1 MKFSIVT
8 PSFNQ
13 ARYIGR
19 TLESVARQ
27 QGVAFEHLVRDGG
40 STDGTVEILEAFRP
54 AVRWVSGR
62 DGGQADAV
70 NAGIAASDGEIIG
83 WLNSD
88 DVYLP
93 GALQRVAE
101 RFAAEPGIDV
111 IYGRADHIDA
121 EDRHISPYPTRPWDP
136 ARLRTD
142 CFLCQPAV
150 FFRRRVVERF
160 GALDASLR
168 FCMDYEYWLRLAAG
182 GARFAYLEERL
193 AGSRLHADTK
203 TLGSRLPV
211 HEEINEML
219 KRSLGRVPAR
229 WLVHYAHASVGE
241 SRADGPAGRLAV
253 LAAAWR
259 ASRRWNGGIPG
270 PAFWREVLPF
280 KDIPPAPGERRAFPS
295 TPAGRQ

>member
-19 TLESVARQ
+19 TLESVASQ
-27 QGVAFEHLVRDGG
+27 AGVALEHVVRDGG
-40 STDGTVEILEAFRP
+40 STDGTVALLEAFRP
-54 AVRWVSGR
+54 AVRWVSGP

-88 DVYLP
+88 DVYFP
-93 GALQRVAE
+93 GALERVAG
-101 RFAAEPGIDV
+101 RFAEDDGIDV
-111 IYGRADHIDA
+111 IYGLADHIDA
-121 EDRHISPYPTRPWDP
+121 DDRVISAYPTRPWDP
-136 ARLRTD
+136 GRLRTD

-160 GALDASLR
+160 GPLDASLR
-168 FCMDYEYWLRLAAG
+168 YCMDYEYWLRLARG
-182 GARFAYLEERL
+182 GARFDYLEARL
-193 AGSRLHADTK
+193 AGSRLHEETK

-211 HEEINEML
+211 HEEINDML
-219 KRSLGRVPAR
+219 RRTLGHVPAR
-229 WLVHYAHASVGE
+229 WLVHYAHAHAQQGG
-241 SRADGPAGRLAV
+241 APGGRLAV
-253 LAAAWR
+253 LAEALR
-259 ASRRWNGGIPG
+259 ASRRWNGGLPG
-270 PAFWREVLPF
+270 PEFWREVLPF
-280 KDIPPAPGERRAFPS
+280 KAIPPAPGDRRAFPS

>member
-1 MKFSIVT
+1 MKFSVVT

-19 TLESVARQ
+19 TLESVASQ
-27 QGVAFEHLVRDGG
+27 AGVALEHVVRDGG
-40 STDGTVEILEAFRP
+40 STDGTVALLEAFRP
-54 AVRWVSGR
+54 AVRWVSGP

-88 DVYLP
+88 DVYFP
-93 GALQRVAE
+93 GALERVAR
-101 RFAAEPGIDV
+101 RFAEDDGIDV

-121 EDRHISPYPTRPWDP
+121 GDRVISPYPTRPWDP

-160 GALDASLR
+160 GPLDASLR
-168 FCMDYEYWLRLAAG
+168 YCMDYEYWLRLAQG
-182 GARFAYLEERL
+182 GARFDYLEARL
-193 AGSRLHADTK
+193 AGSRLHEETK

-211 HEEINEML
+211 HAEINDML
-219 KRSLGRVPAR
+219 RRTLGRVPAR
-229 WLVHYAHASVGE
+229 WLVHYAHACVQEGAG
-241 SRADGPAGRLAV
+241 RGGRLAV
-253 LAAAWR
+253 LAEALR
-259 ASRRWNGGIPG
+259 ASRRWNGGLPG
-270 PAFWREVLPF
+270 PDFWREALPF
-280 KDIPPAPGERRAFPS
+280 KSIPPPPGEGRAFPS

>member
-19 TLESVARQ
+19 ALESVAGQ
-27 QGVAFEHLVRDGG
+27 KGVSFEHFVRDGG
-40 STDGTVEILEAFRP
+40 STDGTVAILEAFRP
-54 AVRWVSGR
+54 AVRWVSHK

-88 DVYLP
+88 DVYFP
-93 GALQRVAE
+93 GALARVAE
-101 RFAAEPGIDV
+101 RFAAGDEIDV

-121 EDRHISPYPTRPWDP
+121 EDHVISPYPTRPWSVE
-136 ARLRTD
+136 ALRTD

-168 FCMDYEYWLRLAAG
+168 YCMDYEYWLRLGKG
-182 GARFAYLEERL
+182 GARFDYLEDRL
-193 AGSRLHADTK
+193 AGSRLHEETK

-211 HEEINEML
+211 HQEINDML
-219 KRSLGRVPAR
+219 KRAFGSVPAR
-229 WLVHYAHASVGE
+229 WLVHYAHASLERRG
-241 SRADGPAGRLAV
+241 GAGRPGKLAV
-253 LAAAWR
+253 LAAALR
-259 ASRRWNGGIPG
+259 AWRRWNGGIPG
-270 PAFWREVLPF
+270 PEFWRETLPL
-280 KDIPPAPGERRAFPS
+280 KGIAPAPGARRPFPS